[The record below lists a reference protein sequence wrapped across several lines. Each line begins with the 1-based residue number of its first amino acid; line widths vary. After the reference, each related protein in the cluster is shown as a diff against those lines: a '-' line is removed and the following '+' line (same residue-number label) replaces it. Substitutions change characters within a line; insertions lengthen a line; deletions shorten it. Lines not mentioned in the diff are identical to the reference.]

1 MDRENTFS
9 YTYSAQENREV
20 LRIREKY
27 LPREENKLEEL
38 KRLDRSVRQSGV
50 AEGLLAGIM
59 GCLVFGLGMCLA
71 MEVIGHSTVLG
82 VICGI
87 LGMAAMGVAY
97 PIYRRISARVKARLT
112 PRILQLASELT
123 GEGKKKT
130 NNNFMK

>member
-9 YTYSAQENREV
+9 YTYSAQESREV

-27 LPREENKLEEL
+27 LPQEENKLEEL
-38 KRLDRSVRQSGV
+38 KRLDHSVQQSGM
-50 AEGLLAGIM
+50 AEALAVGGL
-59 GCLVFGLGMCLA
+59 GCLVFGTGMCLA
-71 MEVIGHSTVLG
+71 MEAIGHSMVLG

-112 PRILQLASELT
+112 PRILQLAAELT
-123 GEGKKKT
+123 GEV
-130 NNNFMK
+130 